1 MQTTAKLGILVIIA
15 VGALAGTYAI
25 LFLGPISP
33 SGETSIRQVIDNPED
48 FAGNEITLQ
57 GDLVKDPSFGSRPFL
72 LSDGDGLL
80 ILQPEMSLDKYV
92 GLGVRVTG
100 VIDFDEQ
107 VVGRPKTSLRLSDL
121 EVVEGMPTQFIEF
134 ILLETETSAQAGQGA
149 HLIVDNSRNL
159 LVFDLLSQS
168 TLLRSQIQSEELQEI
183 LEILIEN
190 RFFELETE
198 SYPRIP
204 IEQLPLGAGT
214 RSFIY
219 ILKVIAV
226 VDGELRE
233 NEITWIDTSF
243 LPTEVAAIQEMLN
256 ENLLGLPGL

>member
-1 MQTTAKLGILVIIA
+1 MQTAVKLGILVIVAGGI
-15 VGALAGTYAI
+15 AGTYAI
-25 LFLGPISP
+25 LFLGPVSP
-33 SGETSIRQVIDNPED
+33 GGELSIRQVIDDPGD
-48 FAGNEITLQ
+48 FAGKEVTLQ
-57 GDLVKDPSFGSRPFL
+57 GDLLKDPAFGNRPFL

-80 ILQPEMSLDKYV
+80 ILRPEMSLDKYV

-107 VVGRPKTSLRLSDL
+107 AVGRPRTSLRLNSL

-134 ILLETETSAQAGQGA
+134 ILLETETSAQAGTGA
-149 HLIVDNSRNL
+149 HLIIDNSRNL
-159 LVFDLLSQS
+159 LVFDLLAQS
-168 TLLRSQIQSEELQEI
+168 TLLRSQLQSAEVQEI
-183 LEILIEN
+183 IDILIEN

-204 IEQLPLGAGT
+204 LDQLPAGAGT

-219 ILKVIAV
+219 TLKVIAV

-243 LPTEVAAIQEMLN
+243 LPTEVSAIQKMLN
-256 ENLLGLPGL
+256 DNLLGQPGL